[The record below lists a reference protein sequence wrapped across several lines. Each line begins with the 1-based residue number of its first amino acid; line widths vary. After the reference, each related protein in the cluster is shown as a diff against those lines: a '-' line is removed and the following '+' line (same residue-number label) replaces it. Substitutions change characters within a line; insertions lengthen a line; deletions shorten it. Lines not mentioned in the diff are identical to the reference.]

1 MSVEGH
7 LTEVGMLDVL
17 RLMCL
22 SFRPK
27 ELTVMRGGE
36 TGRLVVDG
44 GQILYA
50 RVGRLAGEEAVV
62 ELLRW
67 REGIFKVIE
76 VPGLF
81 PERNVQAP
89 LTELLVRATRA
100 PVVPEREPSQ
110 VGFPRL
116 SPGAAHDVAL
126 DAALVDL
133 FSRLEREVARLEGLR
148 GARMHQAVAVF
159 EDLLARIIDTGTGHL
174 SQGFGAAELR
184 ELLARQAGISPALGE
199 AGVEAGKITL
209 APLRE
214 RLARPTLSDAQRAAL
229 FTELSGG
236 VLGLVN
242 ALFSRLVRSLEEDD
256 LRQQWEETREAFL
269 TDLIAALDAVQ
280 H

>member
-1 MSVEGH
+1 
-7 LTEVGMLDVL
+7 MLDVL

-76 VPGLF
+76 TPGLF
-81 PERNVQAP
+81 AERNVKAP
-89 LTELLVRATRA
+89 LTELLVRATRT
-100 PVVPEREPSQ
+100 PVMPKEEPSSA
-110 VGFPRL
+110 GLPRL
-116 SPGAAHDVAL
+116 SPAAAHDTAL

-133 FSRLEREVARLEGLR
+133 FARLEREVARLEGLHA
-148 GARMHQAVAVF
+148 GARITQAVPVF
-159 EDLLARIIDTGTGHL
+159 EDLLARIIDTGTIHL
-174 SQGFGAAELR
+174 TRGFCDAELS

-199 AGVEAGKITL
+199 AKVEAGKISL
-209 APLRE
+209 ASLRE
-214 RLARPTLSDAQRAAL
+214 RLARPSLSEAQRTAL

-256 LRQQWEETREAFL
+256 LRRQWEETREAFL